1 MNGIIKTIKTT
12 QYAQIHNAPL
22 QTELEDLRSIGL
34 LSHIMSLGDGWTIRK
49 TQLQNKFS
57 RRNVDAAW
65 KELAIK
71 QYAVGFSAYVDG
83 KKDYFYAV
91 SDIPI
96 SQANFEVLVIEQIK
110 LLQSQGKNVMTL
122 SVIQHSPL
130 EITEKISDVQNV
142 QQTQNKQISSDVR
155 SVQHSVY
162 NTERTLINKKETKE
176 KLINKKFSS
185 SSHRDFIDDK
195 LREKYNDVPFDE
207 VKNDMLNDAII
218 VDTDKQ
224 YKALLEYRLK
234 HWKPKQTKKKRV
246 VRTVRKEMVPKWLQ
260 TNDENTV
267 AEDLLVNN
275 DFEAEK
281 EKMKAELMQLDAELK
296 AGNR

>member
-34 LSHIMSLGDGWTIRK
+34 LSHIMSLGEGWTIRK

-142 QQTQNKQISSDVR
+142 QQTQNKKISSDVR
-155 SVQHSVY
+155 FVQHNVY
-162 NTERTLINKKETKE
+162 NTERTLTNKKETKE

-185 SSHRDFIDDK
+185 SSQRDFIDDK

>member
-34 LSHIMSLGDGWTIRK
+34 LSHIMSLGEGWTIRK

-142 QQTQNKQISSDVR
+142 QQTKKKQISSDVR
-155 SVQHSVY
+155 SVQHNVY
-162 NTERTLINKKETKE
+162 NTERTLINKKETNE
-176 KLINKKFSS
+176 KLINKKISS
-185 SSHRDFIDDK
+185 SSRDFIDER
-195 LREKYNDVPFDE
+195 LREKYNNVPFDE
-207 VKNDMLNDAII
+207 VKSELLNDTVI

-224 YKALLEYRLK
+224 YNSLLEYRLK
-234 HWKPKQTKKKRV
+234 HWKPKQIKRKRV
-246 VRTVRKEMVPKWLQ
+246 VRNAREKMVPKWLQ
-260 TNDENTV
+260 TNDENGV
-267 AEDLLVNN
+267 AKDLPVNN

-281 EKMKAELMQLDAELK
+281 EKIKKELMQLEAELK

>member
-34 LSHIMSLGDGWTIRK
+34 LSHIMSLGEGWTIRK

-96 SQANFEVLVIEQIK
+96 SQANFELLVVEQIK
-110 LLQSQGKNVMTL
+110 VLQSQGKNVMTL

-130 EITEKISDVQNV
+130 EITEKISNVQNV
-142 QQTQNKQISSDVR
+142 QQTKDEQNSSDVR
-155 SVQHSVY
+155 YVQHNMY
-162 NTERTLINKKETKE
+162 NTERTLINEKETNE
-176 KLINKKFSS
+176 KLINKKNSS
-185 SSHRDFIDDK
+185 SQRNLIDDK
-195 LREKYNDVPFDE
+195 LQKKYNDVPFEE
-207 VKNDMLNDAII
+207 VKNEMLNDSVII
-218 VDTDKQ
+218 DTDKQ

-234 HWKPKQTKKKRV
+234 HWQQKKTKRKSV
-246 VRTVRKEMVPKWLQ
+246 VRTARKEMVPEWLQ
-260 TNDENTV
+260 KNNETEV
-267 AEDLLVNN
+267 VKDLPVNN
-275 DFEAEK
+275 NFEAEK

>member
-22 QTELEDLRSIGL
+22 QTDLEDLRSIGL
-34 LSHIMSLGDGWTIRK
+34 LSHIMSLGEGWTIRK

-96 SQANFEVLVIEQIK
+96 SQANFELLVIEQIN

-122 SVIQHSPL
+122 SVMQHSPL

-142 QQTQNKQISSDVR
+142 HQTQNKQISSDVR

-162 NTERTLINKKETKE
+162 NTERTPINKKETNE
-176 KLINKKFSS
+176 KLINKNISS
-185 SSHRDFIDDK
+185 SPRDFIDDK
-195 LREKYNDVPFDE
+195 LREKYNNVPFDE
-207 VKNDMLNDAII
+207 VKNEMLNDTVI

-224 YKALLEYRLK
+224 YKSLLEYRLK
-234 HWKPKQTKKKRV
+234 NWKPKQTKRRRV
-246 VRTVRKEMVPKWLQ
+246 VRNVREEMVPKWLQ
-260 TNDENTV
+260 TNDENAV
-267 AEDLLVNN
+267 AKDLSVNN

-281 EKMKAELMQLDAELK
+281 EKIKEELMQLEAELK

>member
-1 MNGIIKTIKTT
+1 
-12 QYAQIHNAPL
+12 
-22 QTELEDLRSIGL
+22 
-34 LSHIMSLGDGWTIRK
+34 MSLGEGWTIRK

-96 SQANFEVLVIEQIK
+96 SQANFELLVIEQIN

-122 SVIQHSPL
+122 SVMQHSPL
-130 EITEKISDVQNV
+130 EITEKMSDVQNV
-142 QQTQNKQISSDVR
+142 HQTQNKQISSDVR

-162 NTERTLINKKETKE
+162 NTERTPINKKETNE
-176 KLINKKFSS
+176 KLINKKISS
-185 SSHRDFIDDK
+185 SPLDFIDDK
-195 LREKYNDVPFDE
+195 LREKYNNVPFDE
-207 VKNDMLNDAII
+207 VKNEMLNDTVV

-224 YKALLEYRLK
+224 YKSLLEYRLK
-234 HWKPKQTKKKRV
+234 HWKPKQTKRKRV
-246 VRTVRKEMVPKWLQ
+246 VRNVREEMVPKWLQ
-260 TNDENTV
+260 TNDEN
-267 AEDLLVNN
+267 AIAKDLSVNN

-281 EKMKAELMQLDAELK
+281 EKIKEELMQLEAELK

>member
-34 LSHIMSLGDGWTIRK
+34 LSHIMSLGEGWTIRK

-65 KELAIK
+65 KELATK

-207 VKNDMLNDAII
+207 VKTDMLNDAII

-234 HWKPKQTKKKRV
+234 HWKPKQTNKKRV

-281 EKMKAELMQLDAELK
+281 EKMKAELIQLDAELK

>member
-22 QTELEDLRSIGL
+22 QTDLEDLRSIGL
-34 LSHIMSLGDGWTIRK
+34 LSHIMSLGEGWTIRK

-96 SQANFEVLVIEQIK
+96 SQANFELLVIEQIH

-130 EITEKISDVQNV
+130 EITGKISDVQNV

-155 SVQHSVY
+155 SVQHNVY

-176 KLINKKFSS
+176 KLTNKKFSS
-185 SSHRDFIDDK
+185 SQRNLIDDE

-207 VKNDMLNDAII
+207 IKNEILNDAVI

-234 HWKPKQTKKKRV
+234 HWKPKQTKRKRV

-260 TNDENTV
+260 TNDENAV
-267 AEDLLVNN
+267 AKDLSVNN